1 MSAQPLMHAP
11 MSRGDWLSALAVI
24 VIWGLN
30 FVVMKLGLQTLSPMV
45 LGALRFM
52 AASLPFVLFV
62 RPPKMPWGFVVAYG
76 LAQGL
81 GQFGLLFLGLR
92 LGMTA
97 GMASVVMQ
105 TQAFFT
111 VILAVSFLGER
122 AKASQWCGLV
132 LAFAGLIVIAT
143 GHGQGALQM
152 TLAGFVLTLGAAFM
166 WAVSNLVARKA
177 SQVAP
182 GYAPLPFVV
191 WSSLVP
197 IVPFWLLAWALEGGA
212 GIAQQLQAVDGKAVF
227 AVVYLALLA
236 TVLAYSLWTRLLQR
250 HSAAR
255 VTPYSLLVPVV
266 GLMVAMLVLGEQPS
280 KAQWLGTTAVIAGM
294 LVNQF
299 AGFIRWHKPAAAPIA
314 GK

>member
-1 MSAQPLMHAP
+1 MSALTVTTTR
-11 MSRGDWLSALAVI
+11 MSRGDWLCALAVI

-30 FVVMKLGLQTLSPMV
+30 FVVMKLGLETLSPMV

-52 AASLPFVLFV
+52 AASLPFLLFV
-62 RPPKMPWGFVVAYG
+62 RPPKMPWTYVVVYG

-81 GQFGLLFLGLR
+81 GQFGLLFIGLK

-111 VILAVSFLGER
+111 LILAVTLLGER
-122 AKASQWCGLV
+122 AKPPQWWGLV
-132 LAFAGLIVIAT
+132 VAFMGLVVIAA
-143 GHGQGALQM
+143 GRGEGALQM
-152 TLAGFVLTLGAAFM
+152 TLAGLVLTLGAAFM

-177 SQVAP
+177 SQIAP
-182 GYAPLPFVV
+182 GYAPLPFIV

-197 IVPFWLLAWALEGGA
+197 IAPFWLLAWAQEGTD
-212 GIAQQLQAVDGKAVF
+212 GIIQQLQAADSKALF
-227 AVVYLALLA
+227 AVMYLALLA

-250 HSAAR
+250 HTAAR

-266 GLMVAMLVLGEQPS
+266 GLIAAMAVLGEQPT
-280 KAQWLGTTAVIAGM
+280 AWQWLGTATVIAGM

-299 AGFIRWHKPAAAPIA
+299 GSAVSARIGWRRKRWA
-314 GK
+314 